1 MESESKVEVT
11 SKVKAD
17 VDTIIDSKIKTSNKV
32 EKIAILSYSGG
43 IVSSTYLLELLG
55 SGYDKV
61 YALFFDYDNK
71 YPIQKQSAD
80 EVVKYLETIPGISDK
95 LEYNKLSVKIS
106 ERSSTTISAIEDSDK
121 VSEKE
126 LFLNLDALVSLAE
139 KIYDDKYKDCTIDIH
154 LGLTSDTNEDY
165 LFDYSVAIK
174 SVSDRLIE
182 GAIEIKTMYLLMTK
196 ADAVMN
202 GKNLSE
208 LNGIDFNS
216 LYKRTNTTPRTIKIG
231 NKLYSDI
238 TDETVSGRVFAFHQN
253 GLVDPIKYANESGVM
268 TWAEVV
274 TYFGGTSTTDDL
286 GNVVLSEI
294 DVVDIADIPA
304 SSEQPKVEGEI
315 VVPFQP
321 ENPNKKNYT
330 QVTII
335 N

>member
-11 SKVKAD
+11 SEVKVD

-106 ERSSTTISAIEDSDK
+106 ERSSTT
-121 VSEKE
+121 
-126 LFLNLDALVSLAE
+126 
-139 KIYDDKYKDCTIDIH
+139 
-154 LGLTSDTNEDY
+154 
-165 LFDYSVAIK
+165 
-174 SVSDRLIE
+174 
-182 GAIEIKTMYLLMTK
+182 
-196 ADAVMN
+196 
-202 GKNLSE
+202 
-208 LNGIDFNS
+208 
-216 LYKRTNTTPRTIKIG
+216 YKRTNTTPRTIKIG
-231 NKLYSDI
+231 NKLYADV